1 MTYGYMRQ
9 ASAMYQQ
16 TRAQG
21 SVEGADPHQLTG
33 MLLDGAIERIAQACG
48 HIRHGDAAGKGHC
61 VSRAVAIVGQL
72 RMDLD
77 HEAGGELSGRLESL
91 YEYVTRRLLHGQLH
105 GDTQALEECIR
116 LLTPIRDG
124 WKAIRGDY
132 LASQG
137 AA

>member
-1 MTYGYMRQ
+1 
-9 ASAMYQQ
+9 MYQQ
-16 TRAQG
+16 THAQG
-21 SVEGADPHQLTG
+21 SVEDADAHQLTS

-48 HIRHGDAAGKGHC
+48 HIRHGDVAGKGHC

-72 RMDLD
+72 RADLD
-77 HEAGGELSGRLESL
+77 HEAGGELSQRLESL

-105 GDTQALEECIR
+105 DDAGALEECLR
-116 LLTPIRDG
+116 LLAPVRDG

-132 LASQG
+132 LASKG